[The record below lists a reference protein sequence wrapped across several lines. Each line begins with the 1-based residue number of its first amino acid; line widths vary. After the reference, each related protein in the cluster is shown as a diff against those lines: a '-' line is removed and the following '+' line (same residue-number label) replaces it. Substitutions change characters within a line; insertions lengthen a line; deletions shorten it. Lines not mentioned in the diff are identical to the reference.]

1 MQNEELEQLQTIK
14 IASPAVYVNSS
25 LEAGLAVRGQ
35 SHTVGTTHC
44 TCSFRQRLF
53 SYNEVQGNDPKYPYV
68 HK

>member
-35 SHTVGTTHC
+35 SHTVGYYTLHVQLPPTTI
-44 TCSFRQRLF
+44 QP
-53 SYNEVQGNDPKYPYV
+53 Q
-68 HK
+68 